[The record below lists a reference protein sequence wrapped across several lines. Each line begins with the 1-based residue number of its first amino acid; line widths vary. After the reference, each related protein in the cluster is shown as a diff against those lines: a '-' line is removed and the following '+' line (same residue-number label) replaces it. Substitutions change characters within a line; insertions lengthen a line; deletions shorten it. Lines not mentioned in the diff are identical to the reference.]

1 MHAAMDSTVSAVKHV
16 HGTTNSTETYSYC
29 LAGEVCYEWVTWGA
43 YFGVTSIAGQSILQS
58 VVYIGLAVCF
68 AGSAAFLVQS
78 YAPYA
83 FHTGIPEI
91 KAILGGL
98 VLDEFLSAW
107 TLLIKALG
115 LALSVGS
122 GLSLGKEGPLVH
134 VSCCM
139 ASLWSTIL
147 SFTFPS
153 FGTYFQNQSQSQRRK
168 LLAAAA
174 TAGVAVAFG
183 SPLGGVLFGL
193 EELDSALFSNQQ
205 LMWRAFVTS
214 VVAATTLAYI
224 DPFGIGKLVLF
235 QVTASQQWRQFEL
248 VPWLGLGV
256 LGGVLGAL
264 LIKLNARVALYRNN
278 GPLRNM
284 KVFEVLIVT
293 AITAVISWPI
303 VFMRDQTSTLVANL
317 FQECEPSKDYHGLCN
332 QSFMWQNMF
341 LLLLT
346 AGLKILLTAWTF
358 GMHVRRIQPSQSK
371 YNLLMMAT
379 SEASRRY
386 ILANNCNWSISW
398 EVAGNLPE
406 WHKASPRS
414 WIFSSCPPEGTCI
427 YPGFYAVIGAAALLG
442 GVTRMTVSLVVI
454 LFELTGAL
462 SHVLPIMLAVMSS
475 KFVGDYLGKGVYDT
489 WIAMHGYPYLPPS
502 DFRDRGETA
511 ASVMTS
517 TDKLVVL
524 YNDQSTPSEL
534 DALLNDCTY
543 SGFPVL
549 EGSSGR
555 LLGYA
560 SRYKLRQAIDPLLS
574 SPSESGRLCNFVRT
588 SSVLSDSLDFSAV
601 IDKAPMQM
609 RKEMPLHVV
618 VTTFQR
624 LNLRYILF
632 TSNGGFLNG
641 LLTKRDIARFL
652 NEGFEQAN
660 ALSEPSE
667 NHADWGRF

>member
-1 MHAAMDSTVSAVKHV
+1 MKSTDTH
-16 HGTTNSTETYSYC
+16 SYC
-29 LAGEVCYEWVTWGA
+29 PAGEVCYEWVTWGA
-43 YFGVTSIAGQSILQS
+43 YFGVTSVAGQSVLQS

-98 VLDEFLSAW
+98 VLDEFLSPW

-139 ASLWSTIL
+139 ASLWTTIL
-147 SFTFPS
+147 SFSFSS

-235 QVTASQQWRQFEL
+235 QVTASQQWKQFEL

-278 GPLRNM
+278 SPLRNM

-293 AITAVISWPI
+293 AITAVISI
-303 VFMRDQTSTLVANL
+303 
-317 FQECEPSKDYHGLCN
+317 
-332 QSFMWQNMF
+332 F
-341 LLLLT
+341 LPT
-346 AGLKILLTAWTF
+346 IAIG
-358 GMHVRRIQPSQSK
+358 
-371 YNLLMMAT
+371 
-379 SEASRRY
+379 ASLGRSLG
-386 ILANNCNWSISW
+386 IFLQ
-398 EVAGNLPE
+398 E

-442 GVTRMTVSLVVI
+442 GVTSYTIRAYWST
-454 LFELTGAL
+454 
-462 SHVLPIMLAVMSS
+462 LPCFA
-475 KFVGDYLGKGVYDT
+475 DH
-489 WIAMHGYPYLPPS
+489 AR
-502 DFRDRGETA
+502 RD
-511 ASVMTS
+511 
-517 TDKLVVL
+517 
-524 YNDQSTPSEL
+524 
-534 DALLNDCTY
+534 
-543 SGFPVL
+543 
-549 EGSSGR
+549 
-555 LLGYA
+555 
-560 SRYKLRQAIDPLLS
+560 
-574 SPSESGRLCNFVRT
+574 
-588 SSVLSDSLDFSAV
+588 
-601 IDKAPMQM
+601 
-609 RKEMPLHVV
+609 
-618 VTTFQR
+618 
-624 LNLRYILF
+624 
-632 TSNGGFLNG
+632 
-641 LLTKRDIARFL
+641 
-652 NEGFEQAN
+652 EQ
-660 ALSEPSE
+660 
-667 NHADWGRF
+667 